1 MLFVRIEGMIRF
13 EKIYDLFFYFDFVC
27 LNLKIKLIYIM
38 CLDWEYIE
46 YYINLFLFILIKMN
60 IVFIIIY
67 VYLFVFLWIV
77 VFINVMD
84 KNILNIMIS
93 IINNLW

>member
-1 MLFVRIEGMIRF
+1 
-13 EKIYDLFFYFDFVC
+13 
-27 LNLKIKLIYIM
+27 M

-67 VYLFVFLWIV
+67 VYLVVFLWIM

-84 KNILNIMIS
+84 KNILKIMIS